1 MKRED
6 MRLPWQVG
14 DFIFMCPTCQTDVS
28 FEDWEIE
35 LILTAV
41 NNHHAL
47 IDALKATL
55 KEADDSGYMGHGEVV
70 EYSELIKKCEKL
82 NGENEK

>member
-1 MKRED
+1 VKREE
-6 MRLPWQVG
+6 MRLPWSKA
-14 DFIFMCPTCQTDVS
+14 DFTDAYCQQCHADTS
-28 FEDWEIE
+28 FEGWEAD
-35 LILTAV
+35 LIITAV

-70 EYSELIKKCEKL
+70 EYSELIKKCE
-82 NGENEK
+82 GG